1 MHSRST
7 VFIESLEPRA
17 LLAAGAIDSS
27 YSPPFNNVGN
37 SPFAFDSVVHMQ
49 FDGKSIHCANINDK
63 QTLWRQNPNG
73 SLDTSFGTRG
83 KVVLNQKDH
92 VGDMTVAPDGRILVY
107 YFRAEHKIHVARY
120 TANGAPDRTFGG
132 DGDVSI
138 TTSKAFLALSI
149 VVRNDGKILLGGE
162 GGESDLSSSS
172 AAIYRLNSSG
182 TLDNS
187 FGTHG
192 LIKLAG
198 SVGFNDLDIRRS
210 DNRIVAA
217 GISGAHWKVW
227 ILAPS
232 GAEEWS
238 SGLDVPIENVSSS
251 DANAVLVDGDGSIV
265 VSGDVQYYVPD
276 DPGPPRQISTTLV
289 GRYPAPK
296 SNAPF
301 KFSYEVTKPIALAP
315 DGKVFAMDAGDLV
328 RLNYD
333 MTQDSSF
340 GESGKASIGVGAAS
354 IAIQGDGNILIDGS
368 GDTYPSFGE
377 TRILGDSPTV
387 LAYGKNKLKI
397 LGTSA
402 NDVINISKSAG
413 LLAVSRNGA
422 APFYFT
428 ASKVK
433 RLIIDAGSG
442 DDTII
447 LSKSVP
453 MAIING
459 GDGNDTL
466 IGKRRKDKTTS
477 IEHMQ

>member
-1 MHSRST
+1 MHSRSPI
-7 VFIESLEPRA
+7 FIESLEPRS

-27 YSPPFNNVGN
+27 YSPPFNNVDISG
-37 SPFAFDSVVHMQ
+37 FVGTVVQMQ
-49 FDGKSIHCANINDK
+49 FDGKSIHYTNIDNK

-73 SLDTSFGTRG
+73 SLDTSFGKSG
-83 KVVLNQKDH
+83 KVILNQKDN
-92 VGDMTVAPDGRILVY
+92 VGDITVAPNGKILVY

-138 TTSKAFLALSI
+138 TTSKAFLATSV

-172 AAIYRLNSSG
+172 AAIYRLNSNG
-182 TLDNS
+182 TFDNS

-198 SVGFNDLDIRRS
+198 GGQIHDLDIRRT
-210 DNRIVAA
+210 DNRIAAA
-217 GISGAHWKVW
+217 GIDNGSNWKVW
-227 ILAPS
+227 VLAPN
-232 GAEEWS
+232 GVEEWS
-238 SGLDVPIENVSSS
+238 AGLNIPLANIDSS
-251 DANAVLVDGDGSIV
+251 NADEVRVDGDGSLV
-265 VSGDVQYYVPD
+265 VSGFASYVVD
-276 DPGPPRQISTTLV
+276 DAGSPHVDRTPLV

-301 KFSYEVTKPIALAP
+301 KFSYSGATPIALQS
-315 DGKVFAMDAGDLV
+315 DGKVVAWYPQRLV
-328 RLNYD
+328 RFNYD
-333 MTQDSSF
+333 MTLDPSF
-340 GESGKASIGVGAAS
+340 DVSANTGIEGAPAS
-354 IAIQGDGNILIDGS
+354 IAIQGDGKILLN
-368 GDTYPSFGE
+368 GE
-377 TRILGDSPTV
+377 TTPGQKFRQIRIVGDSPTV
-387 LAYGKNKLKI
+387 FGYGKNKLKI
-397 LGTSA
+397 SGTPD
-402 NDVINISKSAG
+402 NDVLTISKSAG

-453 MAIING
+453 TAIING

-477 IEHMQ
+477 IEHTQ